1 MKSTHMNKAQPGSGF
16 NSNQVAYQQNQQV
29 YAGPGQMTFNGNQ
42 NKNITNVY
50 NVQRGAQH

>member
-1 MKSTHMNKAQPGSGF
+1 MNKAQPGSGF